1 MQGLVLLCACL
12 VLPVSG
18 NGAMKGPKEISGFEG
33 DTLAVRCTYSKE
45 WIKHG
50 KYWCKQG
57 GLLISRC
64 SDTIYTRGDQEVTQ
78 DRLSIRD
85 SPQELA
91 FTVTVKHLTL
101 EDTGKYWCGVNILGP
116 DKIFEVTLI
125 VFPGNRDSAST
136 TGHCCP
142 PPTPSFQPL
151 TTVPSLQRP
160 QPKSKVSS
168 DLRPTNTTVK
178 QGKTGIEATP
188 STGVA
193 PKWPATPSPYPGTSP
208 QAETSPHTTTS
219 PHAGSSHPAIL
230 VDSTTAED
238 TNPVP
243 SSSRSKH
250 SVTIPMVRKL
260 APVLVI
266 LSLLLATGLI
276 AFGSRIFQWRKK
288 AKLAMET
295 QKNEQKDEKVYLPG
309 SALGNGWAPEDAMIS
324 LAGPIRP
331 DDTPEP
337 SASPCKEIQ
346 SLRQTTEEE
355 EAPSEDPKG
364 NMILAPPLQKSQ
376 EELDFS
382 EFIPV

>member
-1 MQGLVLLCACL
+1 MQGLVLLWACL

-33 DTLAVRCTYSKE
+33 DTLAVRCTYSQE

-64 SDTIYTRGDQEVTQ
+64 SNTIYTRGDQEVTQ

-125 VFPGNRDSAST
+125 VFPGNRGSAST

-151 TTVPSLQRP
+151 IAVRSLQRP
-160 QPKSKVSS
+160 QPKSKGWRTQPQELMSS
-168 DLRPTNTTVK
+168 DLRPTITTVK

-243 SSSRSKH
+243 SGSRSKH

-276 AFGSRIFQWRKK
+276 AFGSHIFQWRKK
-288 AKLAMET
+288 AQLAMET

-309 SALGNGWAPEDAMIS
+309 S
-324 LAGPIRP
+324 
-331 DDTPEP
+331 
-337 SASPCKEIQ
+337 
-346 SLRQTTEEE
+346 TTEEE

-364 NMILAPPLQKSQ
+364 NMILAPALQMSQ
-376 EELDFS
+376 EEPDFS

>member
-125 VFPGNRDSAST
+125 VFP
-136 TGHCCP
+136 
-142 PPTPSFQPL
+142 
-151 TTVPSLQRP
+151 
-160 QPKSKVSS
+160 
-168 DLRPTNTTVK
+168 
-178 QGKTGIEATP
+178 
-188 STGVA
+188 
-193 PKWPATPSPYPGTSP
+193 
-208 QAETSPHTTTS
+208 
-219 PHAGSSHPAIL
+219 GSSHPAIL

>member
-1 MQGLVLLCACL
+1 MQGLVLLWACL

-33 DTLAVRCTYSKE
+33 DTLAVRCTYSQE

-64 SDTIYTRGDQEVTQ
+64 SNTIYTRGDQEVTQ

-125 VFPGNRDSAST
+125 VFPG
-136 TGHCCP
+136 
-142 PPTPSFQPL
+142 
-151 TTVPSLQRP
+151 
-160 QPKSKVSS
+160 
-168 DLRPTNTTVK
+168 
-178 QGKTGIEATP
+178 
-188 STGVA
+188 
-193 PKWPATPSPYPGTSP
+193 
-208 QAETSPHTTTS
+208 
-219 PHAGSSHPAIL
+219 SSHPAIL

-243 SSSRSKH
+243 SGSRSKH

-276 AFGSRIFQWRKK
+276 AFGSHIFQWRKK
-288 AKLAMET
+288 AQLAMET

-331 DDTPEP
+331 DDKPEP

-364 NMILAPPLQKSQ
+364 NMILAPALQMSQ
-376 EELDFS
+376 EEPDFS

>member
-1 MQGLVLLCACL
+1 MQGLVLLWACL

-33 DTLAVRCTYSKE
+33 DTLAVRCTYSQE

-64 SDTIYTRGDQEVTQ
+64 SNTIYTRGDQEVTQ

-125 VFPGNRDSAST
+125 VFP
-136 TGHCCP
+136 
-142 PPTPSFQPL
+142 
-151 TTVPSLQRP
+151 
-160 QPKSKVSS
+160 VSS
-168 DLRPTNTTVK
+168 DLRPTITTVK

-243 SSSRSKH
+243 SGSRSKH

-276 AFGSRIFQWRKK
+276 AFGSHIFQWRKK
-288 AKLAMET
+288 AQLAMET

-331 DDTPEP
+331 DDKPEP

-364 NMILAPPLQKSQ
+364 NMILAPALQMSQ
-376 EELDFS
+376 EEPDFS

>member
-1 MQGLVLLCACL
+1 MQGLVLLWACL

-33 DTLAVRCTYSKE
+33 DTLAVRCTYSQE

-64 SDTIYTRGDQEVTQ
+64 SNTIYTRGDQEVTQ

-125 VFPGNRDSAST
+125 VFPGNRGSAST

-151 TTVPSLQRP
+151 IAVRSLQRP
-160 QPKSKVSS
+160 QPKSK
-168 DLRPTNTTVK
+168 
-178 QGKTGIEATP
+178 
-188 STGVA
+188 
-193 PKWPATPSPYPGTSP
+193 
-208 QAETSPHTTTS
+208 
-219 PHAGSSHPAIL
+219 GSSHPAIL

-243 SSSRSKH
+243 SGSRSKH

-276 AFGSRIFQWRKK
+276 AFGSHIFQWRKK
-288 AKLAMET
+288 AQLAMET

-331 DDTPEP
+331 DDKPEP

-364 NMILAPPLQKSQ
+364 NMILAPALQMSQ
-376 EELDFS
+376 EEPDFS